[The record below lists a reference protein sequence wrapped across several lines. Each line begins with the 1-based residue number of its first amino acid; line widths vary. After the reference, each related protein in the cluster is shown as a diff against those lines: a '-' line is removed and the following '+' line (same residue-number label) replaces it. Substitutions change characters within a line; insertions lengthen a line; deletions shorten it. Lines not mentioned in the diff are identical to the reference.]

1 MRRDSKDI
9 EADIL
14 RVTGTGAKKTRI
26 VYQANL
32 NFKIVKRYL
41 KRLIEQGY
49 LERVHDSLF
58 LTTSRGEEFLRRY
71 AALTSLDVPVREVEN
86 VLHYANSLL

>member
-9 EADIL
+9 EAAIL

-49 LERVHDSLF
+49 LERLEHERYGLF

-71 AALTSLDVPVREVEN
+71 DALTNLDVPVLPQPLISV
-86 VLHYANSLL
+86 

>member
-14 RVTGTGAKKTRI
+14 RIAETGARKTQI

-49 LERVHDSLF
+49 LEHLVHDSLF
-58 LTTSRGEEFLRRY
+58 QTTSRGKEFLRRY
-71 AALTSLDVPVREVEN
+71 AALANLDVPQPLISV
-86 VLHYANSLL
+86 

>member
-9 EADIL
+9 EAAIL
-14 RVTGTGAKKTRI
+14 RIAETGAKKTQL

-41 KRLIEQGY
+41 ERLIEQGY
-49 LERVHDSLF
+49 LDHIVLDSRNSLF
-58 LTTSRGEEFLRRY
+58 QTTSRGQEFLRRY
-71 AALTSLDVPVREVEN
+71 AALTNLDVPQPLVPV
-86 VLHYANSLL
+86 

>member
-9 EADIL
+9 DAAIL
-14 RVTGTGAKKTRI
+14 RIAETRVKKTQI

-41 KRLIEQGY
+41 ARLIDDQGY
-49 LERVHDSLF
+49 LEQEDDLF
-58 LTTSRGEEFLRRY
+58 QTTTRGKEFLLRY
-71 AALTSLDVPVREVEN
+71 DALTSLDIPQP
-86 VLHYANSLL
+86 LLSV